1 MFNLVAGGNGTHAA
15 TINIGTGTGAAH
27 AINIGNSTTNVTTT
41 TIGGNIVTT
50 PVAASVATGAFGN
63 SLTAGTA
70 AQNTTGYDVL
80 LNITVQVASST
91 TATLTLG
98 VGPTNAPTLETAV
111 PSFTVATAA
120 FFTIFAYVPN
130 NYYVKVSDTG
140 TISITSITVVAMAL

>member
-1 MFNLVAGGNGTHAA
+1 MTSNSASHAA
-15 TINIGTGTGAAH
+15 TINIGTGQGASH
-27 AINIGNSTTNVTTT
+27 VINIGNSTTNVTTT

-50 PVAASVATGAFGN
+50 PVAANTATTAFGS

-80 LNITVQVASST
+80 LNIVVQVSAAT

-98 VGPTNAPTLETAV
+98 VGTTSTPTLETAV
-111 PSFTVATAA
+111 PSFTVASAT

-140 TISITSITVVAMAL
+140 TITVTNITVVAMGI